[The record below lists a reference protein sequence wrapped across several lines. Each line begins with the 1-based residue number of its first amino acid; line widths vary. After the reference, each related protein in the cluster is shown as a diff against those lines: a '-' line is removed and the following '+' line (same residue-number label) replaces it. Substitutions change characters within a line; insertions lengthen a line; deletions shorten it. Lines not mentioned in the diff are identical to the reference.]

1 MGAAPPPALRRVPGA
16 TTATVALVVVAA
28 LALLAWGA
36 THQAGSAALPWTRT
50 PQSQVSADPDVYAAR
65 LRAAVDDQRRRAG
78 LTPLADATC
87 ATQAAARRVDLQIGQ
102 RLEHA
107 AFDPVLAACPQA
119 TVGRENLSRA
129 PTPPGAVLAAWMAST
144 QQRAEILDAAL
155 TETVVAC
162 THDGDDMLCIQL
174 LLGRGS

>member
-65 LRAAVDDQRRRAG
+65 LRAAAH
-78 LTPLADATC
+78 
-87 ATQAAARRVDLQIGQ
+87 
-102 RLEHA
+102 HA
-107 AFDPVLAACPQA
+107 PH
-119 TVGRENLSRA
+119 REL
-129 PTPPGAVLAAWMAST
+129 PGGPGPGE
-144 QQRAEILDAAL
+144 Q
-155 TETVVAC
+155 
-162 THDGDDMLCIQL
+162 G
-174 LLGRGS
+174 